1 MHFHVIIVNIPAES
15 VPVEERTIQLIYK
28 RKHTGEKPFSCD
40 HSDNR
45 YYHKAHFFYCEV
57 RGISLL

>member
-40 HSDNR
+40 QSGNR
-45 YYHKAHFFYCEV
+45 SYYKAQFFYWEA
-57 RGISLL
+57 RGISLS